1 MGKIE
6 ARTHEYRMVMG
17 DLTSRWCYCRK
28 DEADEMRRNPSIGL
42 AGGVYEV
49 RELYAREAIE
59 AVAEAIKKACQSEV
73 KRAFGLEESFE
84 AIDPAAIISQLIGE

>member
-17 DLTSRWCYCRK
+17 NLTSRWCYCRK
-28 DEADEMRRNPSIGL
+28 EEADEMRRNPSIGL

-49 RELYAREAIE
+49 RELYTREALE
-59 AVAEAIKKACQSEV
+59 AVAEAV
-73 KRAFGLEESFE
+73 KNVAWKIAYNDE
-84 AIDPAAIISQLIGE
+84 AAEAVSKIDTAAIISQLTGD